1 MNPFETIAAGRLGDT
16 EALYPSDTIYSGH
29 LSAGVEQTVT
39 VPANT
44 DFCIFAATGD
54 IFVNYDTTAAIPTST
69 ISEAGGELNPLI
81 RYVGETTIIHIISNG
96 GVLVTLQF
104 YSKSDV

>member
-1 MNPFETIAAGRLGDT
+1 MKSFEVIAAGRLGET
-16 EALYPSDTIYSGH
+16 EALYPSDTIYSGQ
-29 LSAGVEQTVT
+29 LAAGVEQTVT
-39 VPANT
+39 VPANA

-54 IFVNYDTTAAIPTST
+54 IYVNYDVTAAVPTST

-81 RYVGETTIIHIISNG
+81 RYVGETTIIHIISNN